1 MLLKYEL
8 MKEKKTTQRA
18 TVRSVQRAARIITA
32 LAEHPYP
39 MGVAE
44 LASRVMLSPGSV
56 HRMLSTLIEIG
67 WVDQNT
73 RTGKYRLGTRMLGI
87 GSTGLITSPV
97 VQNGRMFLARLS
109 EMTGYASALSTL
121 VGLRVIHLARAP
133 GNFNPTPGFEPGVSQ
148 PAHTMADGKLLLAY
162 LPPAE
167 RAYLYEVDGLRA
179 YTPRTITDPELL
191 EKELACIRER
201 GYATDNFERFE
212 ATRGVAVPV
221 FGLNGEPL
229 LAMLAIG
236 PLENTPEHDIK
247 LATEMKALA
256 TEMSDYIAEMG
267 DMPRPSTE
275 FAKYNL
281 Q

>member
-1 MLLKYEL
+1 
-8 MKEKKTTQRA
+8 MKERKASSQRT

-56 HRMLSTLIEIG
+56 HRMLSTLIEVG

-97 VQNGRMFLARLS
+97 VQNGRTYINRLAD
-109 EMTGYASALSTL
+109 MTGYATALSTL

-167 RAYLYEVDGLRA
+167 RAYLYAVDGLRA
-179 YTPRTITDPELL
+179 YTPRTITDPEAL
-191 EKELACIRER
+191 EEELECICRR
-201 GYATDNFERFE
+201 GYASDNFERFE
-212 ATRGVAVPV
+212 SARGVAVPV

-236 PLENTPEHDIK
+236 PLENTPEHDIR
-247 LATEMKALA
+247 LASEMKTLA
-256 TEMSDYIAEMG
+256 AEMSDYIAEMG